1 MVRLSLVA
9 IRQESVGALTQL
21 LFRSIVY
28 LLEGI
33 KQLLWGNAWDKLF

>member
-1 MVRLSLVA
+1 MVRLSLV
-9 IRQESVGALTQL
+9 IRQESVSALTQL

-28 LLEGI
+28 LLEEI